1 MLFITNRKL
10 TLIKG
15 STSYQMVLDNP
26 ALDPDP
32 QPGDM
37 VTMDPNDN
45 RMTQSVH
52 YCETTGNANEFH
64 VVGSEELLS
73 RLKDNESDNATA
85 TNLLLYIHGF
95 NNLPRDVL
103 NRAKEL
109 QWMCD
114 KQAGNAKEKRVEV
127 IPIIW
132 PCESTTPLIKKYW
145 DDEDT
150 AQMSGQQSF
159 SRLLARFM
167 DWRAA
172 QEQKN
177 TPCYKRIN
185 ILSHS
190 MGNAVLMYTLGQW
203 ARSKGGIPQLFRNI
217 FMMSADIP
225 NEALEDGEP
234 GEAIPDAARNVV
246 VYYAGDDMAMTASK
260 VANVKNGQFTRRLGH
275 TGPEHMEKTPNNVYA
290 LDCDVFN
297 NKADAIKGHAYF
309 LDFMGDGN
317 PTPAFKN
324 MFVTMTSPAGHVAM
338 PVDSNGRRG
347 VLK

>member
-1 MLFITNRKL
+1 MLFITNRRL
-10 TLIKG
+10 TLTNT
-15 STSYQMVLDNP
+15 SPSYQMVLNNP

-52 YCETTGNANEFH
+52 YCETTSNDNEFR
-64 VVGSEELLS
+64 VIGSEVLLS
-73 RLKDNESDNATA
+73 CLKNKVTTA
-85 TNLLLYIHGF
+85 ANLLLYIHGF
-95 NNLPRDVL
+95 NNLPREVL
-103 NRAKEL
+103 ARAEKL
-109 QWMCD
+109 QQMCD
-114 KQAGNAKEKRVEV
+114 QQAGNTAENKVAV

-132 PCESTTPLIKKYW
+132 PCESTSPFIKKYW

-167 DWRAA
+167 EWRGA
-172 QEQKN
+172 QEQKE

-217 FMMSADIP
+217 FMMAADIP

-297 NKADAIKGHAYF
+297 NQADASKGHAYF
-309 LDFMGDGN
+309 LLSDEDHY
-317 PTPAFKN
+317 PTPAFMH
-324 MFVTMTSPAGHVAM
+324 MFTTMTHPAGHVAM
-338 PVDSNGRRG
+338 PAGSNGRRG
-347 VLK
+347 VLQ